1 MFPPLCQRRDV
12 EKSPHQALEI
22 SALPVDS
29 LNSLTL
35 LPRLQ
40 SLQWIISQI
49 HLLVNTFTNF
59 LPVGPSHVLSK
70 VPAAV
75 GPEKTFW
82 IWGASP
88 CTHLVL
94 HRSKWD
100 SQSLDSA
107 SWPTEAIVFR
117 GLERGS
123 SPRRFSG
130 PIHVIAV
137 DSKVSLQ
144 ERELKWR
151 AWRSTGDGI
160 FADAVDCKTTG
171 LMLE

>member
-75 GPEKTFW
+75 DPDKTFW
-82 IWGASP
+82 I
-88 CTHLVL
+88 HLHPVL
-94 HRSKWD
+94 IWCYIDQNGTRNPLTLHHGPPK
-100 SQSLDSA
+100 QSSLWVWS
-107 SWPTEAIVFR
+107 EA
-117 GLERGS
+117 
-123 SPRRFSG
+123 PRRVALAALFTLLQLT
-130 PIHVIAV
+130 

-144 ERELKWR
+144 ERELK
-151 AWRSTGDGI
+151 
-160 FADAVDCKTTG
+160 
-171 LMLE
+171 